1 MKNTKSIQI
10 WNKQFDFQLDWVHI
24 TDSIRHLRTV
34 LNYLIEK
41 DVTSNYPRESLNNF
55 ANLKDRFTKVKRY
68 EKQLMTNPQ
77 PKIDPRMMRINR
89 YKENNDWV
97 IDEEEKISKDEKEA
111 KLDDQKTKTK
121 SKSKNPWFSMSND
134 SYEPMENIRHFSDD

>member
-1 MKNTKSIQI
+1 
-10 WNKQFDFQLDWVHI
+10 
-24 TDSIRHLRTV
+24 
-34 LNYLIEK
+34 
-41 DVTSNYPRESLNNF
+41 
-55 ANLKDRFTKVKRY
+55 
-68 EKQLMTNPQ
+68 MTNSQ